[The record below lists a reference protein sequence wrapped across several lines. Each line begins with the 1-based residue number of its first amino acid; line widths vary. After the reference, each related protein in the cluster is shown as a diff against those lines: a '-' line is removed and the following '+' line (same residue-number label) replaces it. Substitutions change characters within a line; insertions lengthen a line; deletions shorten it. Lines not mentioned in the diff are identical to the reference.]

1 MANVLTDTL
10 HRAHTQ
16 TQLAQVLIT
25 TAGAFSFAA
34 VVIALAILPAYIRA
48 QAATEAA
55 RYGATTAAENNKA
68 DRAALILA
76 RKRISALEHIA
87 LQPRTVELIAA
98 VVKSA
103 PAGVVLTSI
112 NYSHKVDETTL
123 SLSGSATR
131 RQAAQEYVRLLQA
144 QGLFSSVSI
153 PLTSLAR
160 AEDGSFQIAAVIAGN
175 KEGI

>member
-16 TQLAQVLIT
+16 AQLAQVLIT

-34 VVIALAILPAYIRA
+34 LVIALALLPAYIRA
-48 QAATEAA
+48 SAAAEAA
-55 RYGATTAAENNKA
+55 RYGAATAAENNKA
-68 DRAALILA
+68 DRAALIAA
-76 RKRISALEHIA
+76 RKRIAALEDIA
-87 LQPRTVELIAA
+87 RQPRTVELIGA

-103 PAGVVLTSI
+103 PLGVSLTSI
-112 NYSHKVDETTL
+112 HYAHKADETTL

-131 RQAAQEYVRLLQA
+131 RQSGQEYVRVLQTT
-144 QGLFSSVSI
+144 GLFSSVSI

-160 AEDGSFQIAAVIAGN
+160 AEDGSFQIATVVTEN